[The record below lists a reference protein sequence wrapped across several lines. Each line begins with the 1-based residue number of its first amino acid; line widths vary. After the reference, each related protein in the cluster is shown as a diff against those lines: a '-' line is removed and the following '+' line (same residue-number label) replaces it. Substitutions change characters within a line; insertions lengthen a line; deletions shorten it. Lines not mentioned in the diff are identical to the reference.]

1 MKRFLGMLGMMILAV
16 GIIASPLSANA
27 ETYQQVVASSAGTIK
42 VGINTEPASPKE
54 GEQSKLKI
62 NFLNPQTGS
71 IQEHIDYTITVT
83 SAGSAIFGPIPLTHT
98 SLGTATIPVEFKNGE
113 NQVVIE
119 IQGILFRPIPT
130 EKASFSITL
139 GEKQSAPVVVEPKT
153 TLTDKKQA
161 EKAKPTLPS
170 QDDKAKKSK
179 DSTKKDTK
187 KDTKKKTDIK
197 KTVKKVLKKPI
208 KKTNEPIKKTTK
220 KTTN

>member
-1 MKRFLGMLGMMILAV
+1 MKRLLGLFGMLILVA
-16 GIIASPLSANA
+16 GIIASPLSASA
-27 ETYQQVVASSAGTIK
+27 ETYQQVIASSAGTIK
-42 VGINTEPASPKE
+42 VGINTEPALPKE

-62 NFLNPQTGS
+62 NFLNPKTSS

-83 SAGSAIFGPIPLTHT
+83 NAGSAVFGPIPLTHT

-139 GEKQSAPVVVEPKT
+139 GEKQSSSVNVEPKT
-153 TLTDKKQA
+153 TSDKTQT
-161 EKAKPTLPS
+161 EKAKPTLPP

-179 DSTKKDTK
+179 DSTKKDK
-187 KDTKKKTDIK
+187 SDKKKTDTK

-208 KKTNEPIKKTTK
+208 KKTSEPVKKTTK

>member
-1 MKRFLGMLGMMILAV
+1 MKRLLGLFGMLILAA
-16 GIIASPLSANA
+16 GIIVSPLSSSA

-42 VGINTEPASPKE
+42 VGINTEPAPPKK
-54 GEQSKLKI
+54 GEHSKLKI
-62 NFLNPQTGS
+62 NFLNPQTSS

-83 SAGSAIFGPIPLTHT
+83 NAGSAVFGPIPLTHT

-130 EKASFSITL
+130 EKALFSITL
-139 GEKQSAPVVVEPKT
+139 GEKQSSPASVEPKT
-153 TLTDKKQA
+153 TVTDKKQT
-161 EKAKPTLPS
+161 EKAKPTLPP

-187 KDTKKKTDIK
+187 SDKKKTDTK
-197 KTVKKVLKKPI
+197 KTVKKVVKKPV
-208 KKTNEPIKKTTK
+208 KKTTK

>member
-1 MKRFLGMLGMMILAV
+1 MKHLLGLFGMLILAA
-16 GIIASPLSANA
+16 GIIASPLSASA

-62 NFLNPQTGS
+62 NFLNPQTS
-71 IQEHIDYTITVT
+71 SVQEHIDYTITVT
-83 SAGSAIFGPIPLTHT
+83 NAGNAVFGPIPLTHT
-98 SLGTATIPVEFKNGE
+98 SLGIATIPVEFKNGE

-130 EKASFSITL
+130 EKASFSITF
-139 GEKQSAPVVVEPKT
+139 GEKQSSPVNVEPKT
-153 TLTDKKQA
+153 IPADKKQT
-161 EKAKPTLPS
+161 EKAKPTLPP
-170 QDDKAKKSK
+170 QDDKTKKSK
-179 DSTKKDTK
+179 DSTKKDAK
-187 KDTKKKTDIK
+187 SDKKKTDAK

-208 KKTNEPIKKTTK
+208 KKTSEPVKKTTK